1 MLPEQRRRD
10 ILALV
15 KQHGAITVLELKEQL
30 NVTAATIR
38 KDLADLEREGLLVR
52 THGGAISPGYG
63 RGHDLP
69 VRVRQT
75 MLSSE
80 KQMLGR
86 MAATLI
92 QPGDTIMLDNSSTI
106 SFLALHL
113 GQVRDVAVV
122 TNSWAA
128 VEQLARH
135 NVRVISS
142 GGVLDRESMSFLG
155 GETEETLARYHV
167 DKAFLS
173 TKGISI
179 EYGLTDARLEQAR
192 IHRVMVKAA
201 ERVILV
207 ADHSKFDTIC
217 FAEVAPLARVSVV
230 VTDNE
235 PPQPYRDFFADNHV
249 QVLVGNAGAIPD
261 EAEV

>member
-15 KQHGAITVLELKEQL
+15 KQHGAITVLELKERL

-38 KDLADLEREGLLVR
+38 NDLAKLEREGLLVR

-69 VRVRQT
+69 VRVRRT
-75 MLSSE
+75 MLSDE

-86 MAATLI
+86 MAAKLI
-92 QPGDTIMLDNSSTI
+92 QPGDTIMIDNSSTI
-106 SFLALHL
+106 SFLMMHL
-113 GQVRDVAVV
+113 GELRDVTVV

-128 VEQLARH
+128 VEQLAHH
-135 NVRVISS
+135 NVHVISS
-142 GGVLDRESMSFLG
+142 GGVLDGESMSFLG
-155 GETEETLARYHV
+155 GETEDALACYHV
-167 DKAFLS
+167 DKVFLS

-179 EYGLTDARLEQAR
+179 EHGLTDARLEQAR
-192 IHRVMVKAA
+192 VHRVMVKAA
-201 ERVILV
+201 EQVILV

-217 FAEVAPLARVSVV
+217 FAEVASLTRVSVV
-230 VTDNE
+230 ITDKE
-235 PPQPYRDFFADNHV
+235 PPQSYRDFFANNHI
-249 QVLVGNAGAIPD
+249 QIFVGKANSVSSEAG
-261 EAEV
+261 V